1 MDMVHEEFGTN
12 SQSQGNI
19 GSFLDKIWR
28 VSINSDIQRKEES
41 HIRRQLSKQ
50 SLTIL
55 RRECQD
61 IFHMLI
67 SNLENF
73 EINRSLATHLFLE
86 KEMLML
92 KSNVLLTQVQTDVS
106 EEKKK
111 QLTEV
116 LVHILEIIAQLDG
129 KEDTSLSVKLHLMQ
143 DPSNF
148 LISRLLDPHSLGYA
162 WPFGGLYFSYSI
174 IEEDNK
180 DEVKNDH
187 IFIENATLVG
197 AGIDQDDLSLTNL
210 GPNPHIWKIRGIPID
225 KRKITI
231 SPEHVD
237 VPVYSIN
244 HSGELFKVPIKVGKE
259 SKQFWERRNIFIQLG

>member
-1 MDMVHEEFGTN
+1 MEIVHEEFGTKTR
-12 SQSQGNI
+12 SQTDFV
-19 GSFLDKIWR
+19 SFLDKMRITM
-28 VSINSDIQRKEES
+28 NSEVQRKEDFQ
-41 HIRRQLSKQ
+41 IKRQLSKQ
-50 SLTIL
+50 SLILL

-61 IFHMLI
+61 VFHMLI
-67 SNLENF
+67 SNIENY

-92 KSNVLLTQVQTDVS
+92 KSNVLLTQVQADVS
-106 EEKKK
+106 EDKKK

-116 LVHILEIIAQLDG
+116 LVHILEILTQLDG
-129 KEDTSLSVKLHLMQ
+129 KEYTWLSVKLHLMQ

-162 WPFGGLYFSYSI
+162 WPFGGLYFSFSI
-174 IEEDNK
+174 I
-180 DEVKNDH
+180 DETNNDEMKNDH
-187 IFIENATLVG
+187 IFIENGTLIG
-197 AGIDQDDLSLTNL
+197 AGIDHDDLSLTKL
-210 GPNPHIWKIRGIPID
+210 EKSSKIWKIRGIPID

-231 SPEHVD
+231 SPDHVD

-259 SKQFWERRNIFIQLG
+259 SKQFWERRNIFIKLG